1 MKSTVLVILSIS
13 TLVKAQ
19 VTPLVAQ
26 LKDLQAE
33 ALGKAELSSP
43 SNAPHLKPFIAP
55 LHHPMFPS
63 RPTEAPSL
71 ASKVPPE
78 VCQNNCSILD
88 LLVFNRDFSIFVS
101 MLKLSDLIQLL
112 STEGPVTIFAPTNE
126 AFDGLPTPLFKVGK
140 SSLKTTFR
148 PTEHFQSLL
157 TDPEELKLTM
167 LRHMT
172 KGGLTSERFPE
183 GSTPLVTGAGERL
196 TLTKFPNQVTISSSL
211 AVGNMI
217 EVDNEASNG
226 VVHVIDIVL

>member
-1 MKSTVLVILSIS
+1 MKSVVLVILFIS
-13 TLVKAQ
+13 QSALSNAQ
-19 VTPLVAQ
+19 LPPLVAQ

-33 ALGKAELSSP
+33 AQELSSP
-43 SNAPHLKPFIAP
+43 STNLHLQPFIAP

-78 VCQNNCSILD
+78 VCQENCSVLD
-88 LLVFNRDFSIFVS
+88 LLAFNRDFSIFVS

-126 AFDGLPTPLFKVGK
+126 AFDGLPTPLFK
-140 SSLKTTFR
+140 
-148 PTEHFQSLL
+148 SLL
-157 TDPEELKLTM
+157 TDSEELKLSM

-172 KGGLTSERFPE
+172 KGRLTSKRFPE

-196 TLTKFPNQVTISSSL
+196 TLTKFPSQVTISSSL
-211 AVGNMI
+211 AVGNII
-217 EVDNEASNG
+217 ETDNIATNG
-226 VVHVIDIVL
+226 VVMVIDVVL